1 MTRVLFIGG
10 FGRSGSTLLERMLAA
25 ATDSFALGEVVFLW
39 ERGVLRDDHC
49 ACGARFSQCTFWRAV
64 GDEAFGGWRRSDA
77 EAIAEMRRA
86 VDRTRDIPGSLLR
99 GRAYGRTQTYA
110 DLFAE
115 VYAAASRVSRT
126 SMVIDSSK
134 HASTAFN
141 LRSHPHLDLRV
152 AVVVRDSRGV
162 AYSWTKSRR
171 RGPMGGSQD
180 GDTEMYS
187 YKPWRSALLWDVQ
200 NAAFGLLRNA
210 GVSTYTLRYED
221 FLRAP
226 AEKLSELAR
235 FASMECAPERVFLD
249 QRTVQ
254 LGVSHQISG
263 NPMRHNSGAISL
275 REDDVW
281 RERMPRRSKMTVS
294 VLTAP
299 LLASY
304 GYLGAR
310 AK

>member
-1 MTRVLFIGG
+1 MTRVFFIGG
-10 FGRSGSTLLERMLAA
+10 FGRSGSTLLERVLAA
-25 ATDSFALGEVVFLW
+25 ATDSCALGEVVFLW

-64 GDEAFGGWRRSDA
+64 GEEAFGGWRRLDA
-77 EAIAEMRRA
+77 EAMAAMRRA
-86 VDRTRDIPGSLLR
+86 TDRTRNIPGLLL
-99 GRAYGRTQTYA
+99 GRNAHRRSQSYA
-110 DLFAE
+110 ELFAE
-115 VYAAASRVSRT
+115 VYAAALRVSGA

-141 LRSHPHLDLRV
+141 LRQHPRLDLRV

-162 AYSWTKSRR
+162 AYSWTKSRQHASI
-171 RGPMGGSQD
+171 GGATS

-187 YKPWRSALLWDVQ
+187 YTPWRSALLWDAQ
-200 NAAFGLLRNA
+200 NAAFGFLRTA
-210 GVSTYTLRYED
+210 GVSSYMLRYED

-226 AEKLSELAR
+226 VQKLSALAQ
-235 FASMECAPERVFLD
+235 FAGVECRPERVFLD

-254 LGVSHQISG
+254 LGISHQISG

-275 REDDVW
+275 REDDTW
-281 RERMPRRSKMTVS
+281 RDRMPRRSKMTVS

-304 GYLGAR
+304 GYFGAR
-310 AK
+310 SK